1 MSKDITK
8 NLCTEKG
15 LDKLIKDN
23 NYKNF
28 APDLDR
34 SKF

>member
-1 MSKDITK
+1 MSKEITK
-8 NLCTEKG
+8 NFCTEKG
-15 LDKLIKDN
+15 LDKTIKDN

-28 APDLDR
+28 ASELDR